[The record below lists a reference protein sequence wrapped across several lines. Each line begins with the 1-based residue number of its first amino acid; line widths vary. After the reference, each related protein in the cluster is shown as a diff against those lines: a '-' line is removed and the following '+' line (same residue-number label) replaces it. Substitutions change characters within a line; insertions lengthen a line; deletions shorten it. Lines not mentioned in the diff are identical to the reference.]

1 MSPEDAQRIANNVAA
16 VKQRIAEAAKRSGR
30 DAADVCLVAVTKY
43 VDTEATRAIYQA
55 GCQDLGESR
64 PQQLW
69 SKAEALADIEARWH
83 MVGHLQRNKVA
94 RTLPLVSLLHSMDS
108 LRLARE
114 LEREAAKLDRTINV
128 LLEVNISGDTAKHG
142 FSPDDVEPAL
152 PELAQMAHVRV
163 QGLMTMAH
171 REGGVDV
178 ARADFSALRD
188 LRDRL
193 SNVCPQNVSL
203 AQLSMGMSG
212 DFEAAIAE
220 GATIVRVGSVLFE
233 GIER

>member
-1 MSPEDAQRIANNVAA
+1 MSPDDAQRIANNVAA

-30 DAADVCLVAVTKY
+30 DTADVCLVAVTKY
-43 VDTEATRAIYQA
+43 VDTETTRAIFLA

-69 SKAEALADIEARWH
+69 SKAEALAGIEARWH

-152 PELAQMAHVRV
+152 PELAQLAHVRV

-178 ARADFSALRD
+178 ARADFAALRD